1 MLEQKQSD
9 RNDAGQ
15 GMETTPEEGASSA
28 RTEGRNALWQGITG
42 GLSGRGHVVS
52 LNVSLE
58 NVSLNPRG
66 DKN

>member
-1 MLEQKQSD
+1 
-9 RNDAGQ
+9 
-15 GMETTPEEGASSA
+15 METTPEEGASSA